1 MNWIWFGLMAVG
13 LLFGAINGRMQEVTD
28 AAVAGAEKAVEL
40 AIGLV
45 GIMALWLGVM
55 RIAERAGVV
64 TLLARLLRPL
74 LRRVFDDV
82 PPGDPAM
89 GAMVMNI
96 AANMLGLGNA
106 ATPLGLKAMQE
117 LQRLNPRREWA
128 SDAMCTFL
136 AINTSSVQLIPV
148 SAIALLASAGSRE
161 PTWIIVPALLATTV
175 STAVGLTAAL
185 TLRRLPC
192 FRLPAP
198 GEGEPASAGAAP

>member
-1 MNWIWFGLMAVG
+1 MNWIWFGLMAVA
-13 LLFGAINGRMQEVTD
+13 LLFGAANGQMQQVTEG
-28 AAVAGAEKAVEL
+28 AVAGAKLAVEL

-55 RIAERAGVV
+55 RIAERAGFV
-64 TLLARLLRPL
+64 TFLARLLRPL
-74 LRRVFDDV
+74 LRRLFDDV
-82 PPGDPAM
+82 PPDHPAM

-117 LQRLNPRREWA
+117 LQQLNPRRDWA

-148 SAIALLASAGSRE
+148 SAIALMVHAGSRE

-175 STAVGLTAAL
+175 STAVGVTAAL
-185 TLRRLPC
+185 TLRRLTC
-192 FRLPAP
+192 FQLPA
-198 GEGEPASAGAAP
+198 EPQDESSTEAAS